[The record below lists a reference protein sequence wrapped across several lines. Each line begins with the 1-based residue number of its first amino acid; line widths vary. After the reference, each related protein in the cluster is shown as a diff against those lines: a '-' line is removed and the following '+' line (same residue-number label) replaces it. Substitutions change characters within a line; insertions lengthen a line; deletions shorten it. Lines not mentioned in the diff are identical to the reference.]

1 MIMSACK
8 SGVLCG
14 MTESMTSM
22 NLAAGWSRGKIGG
35 PEMPS
40 EPVVQQQLSQPAEL
54 HRYCLRCHRKLKA
67 ERSMKAGFGPVCL
80 LREGQERAAEVGQA

>member
-14 MTESMTSM
+14 MTESMTNMS
-22 NLAAGWSRGKIGG
+22 LAVAWSRGKIGG
-35 PEMPS
+35 PEMS
-40 EPVVQQQLSQPAEL
+40 SDPVQEQLSQPAEL
-54 HRYCLRCHRKLKA
+54 HRYCLRCHRKLSS

-80 LREGQERAAEVGQA
+80 LREGQERKEFMQS